1 MSLDQQPAIGS
12 AFKLD
17 KYELTRE
24 IAGSGVATTWAAKTP
39 DDEKNYVVLRL
50 HRNVTKKAEAA
61 DAFLRDAETG
71 KLASHPNL
79 IPVTQCGSA
88 DGELFVVSEQFAGES
103 LSTLITQA
111 KTDGLPAPV
120 ALRVGREM
128 LEGLAA
134 AHGAS
139 PAVAHGELNPFHIIV
154 GKDGA
159 TRIAGFGWAQALSK
173 FGPHGLLKPDRLA
186 YAAPE
191 RVKALSAATANT
203 PTPPFDVAGDVFAA
217 GVILWELLSKQRLFA
232 SKMEAAVVQKV
243 TGGSIAA
250 LGGLPGVKVPAALTE
265 AIHKALERDPAKRA
279 GSVEEMLQAIR
290 AIPEEEFAK
299 PEDVASIVEKL
310 GAKAAAAP
318 VATSPAAPAAPS
330 APKAPLGA
338 KPGVPTAPKPGET
351 SAKIGV
357 PAPKPMPARKATLV
371 GGIDPTKAD
380 LPKPAARPEPLKKDA
395 GEKSGEIS
403 TEKAVGKPG
412 EKSEEKFVS
421 STEKTLERVVP
432 GLPKPPA
439 IGESKRSGAPPPP
452 PPRASAPPPAGR
464 PSAPPPPPPKLGM
477 PKAPSFAGKPEVP
490 KPPAARPPAE
500 SLAADEIEIA
510 PDSSPKPEE
519 KEKENT
525 MGTTR
530 ENKVAPFVP
539 SLSTGPDKLTIPVP
553 AMLALKEEAVKEAA
567 EKEAKDAKEAAEK
580 EAKAAKEASAS
591 IDVAVDLGDMS
602 SPENAAEAKAEVA
615 APKEVTITAHTPTSH
630 PSVSPRDGDEAPH
643 SRSSAKSTALDK
655 LKPRSLLGRYEIL
668 SRVAQGG
675 MASVWAARL
684 QGTRG
689 FQKIVAIKTML
700 PDVSDDPD
708 FEVMFLDEA
717 RVAARIRHPNVVEI
731 FDLGEQD
738 EVLYLVMEWVEGDTL
753 SGIQKAAKKLGGI
766 PQNISLR
773 ITSQVCAGL
782 HAAHELRDDNGT
794 LVDLV
799 HRDISPG
806 NILIS
811 TSGFAKVT
819 DFGVAKSAGRLHV
832 TRAEGMVK
840 GKTPY
845 LSPEQLGTLPL
856 DRRSDIFSLG
866 VLLYVMVT
874 GLHPFRGDSE
884 FKTVENIALK
894 DPIPPIQLV
903 PSVHPDLDKLILKAL
918 EKDRTKRFATAAE
931 MQRALD
937 HVAAQ
942 LGDPVTDDDV
952 ASFVKKCMGETITK
966 NAADLRAAIAAADAA
981 AADRISMTS
990 EAPAPRAP
998 TESKPEIAAPVIS
1011 DGRDAPLDVA
1021 SDGAAAVA
1029 AAAAVVSPGGASSG
1043 VTTDTTAASSV
1054 ASRDSEP
1061 PKKKNNKGAIIGI
1074 VAAIAVAAGVLG
1086 VVFTSTGDKP
1096 EDKPAKPATTEQAPT
1111 QATAAPTETAAPT
1124 QTAEPPKV
1132 EEPKVEEPKVEEP
1145 KVEEP
1150 KVQEPTPPAAQTA
1163 PTAPTAPTA
1172 TATNKNWKQSSTGT
1186 PTGTTKTVKP
1196 PTTATTKTKKPY
1208 DPNKL

>member
-24 IAGSGVATTWAAKTP
+24 IASSGVATTWAAKTP
-39 DDEKNYVVLRL
+39 EDEKNYVVLRL
-50 HRNVTKKAEAA
+50 HRNVTKKAEAS

-79 IPVTQCGSA
+79 IPVTQCGSV
-88 DGELFVVSEQFAGES
+88 DGEVFVVSEHFAGES

-120 ALRVGREM
+120 ALRVGREI

-134 AHGAS
+134 AHGKS
-139 PAVAHGELNPFHIIV
+139 PAVVHGELNPFHIVV
-154 GKDGA
+154 GKDGV

-173 FGPHGLLKPDRLA
+173 FGPHGLLKPDRLG

-203 PTPPFDVAGDVFAA
+203 PTPPSDVAGDVFAA
-217 GVILWELLSKQRLFA
+217 GVILWELISKQRLFA

-243 TGGSIAA
+243 TGGAIAA

-279 GSVEEMLQAIR
+279 GSVEEMLQALK
-290 AIPEEEFAK
+290 AIPDEEFAK
-299 PEDVASIVEKL
+299 PEDVGALVEKL

-318 VATSPAAPAAPS
+318 VATSPAAPAAPAPS
-330 APKAPLGA
+330 APKSPLGA
-338 KPGVPTAPKPGET
+338 KPGAATAPKPGET
-351 SAKIGV
+351 SAKVAV

-380 LPKPAARPEPLKKDA
+380 LPKPAARPEPLKKDGA
-395 GEKSGEIS
+395 EKSGEIS
-403 TEKAVGKPG
+403 TEKSVEKALEKSG
-412 EKSEEKFVS
+412 EKSVEKS
-421 STEKTLERVVP
+421 ISMEKTLEKAVP
-432 GLPKPPA
+432 GVPKPPA
-439 IGESKRSGAPPPP
+439 IGEAKRSAAPPP
-452 PPRASAPPPAGR
+452 PPRASASPPAR
-464 PSAPPPPPPKLGM
+464 PSAPPPPPPKIGM
-477 PKAPSFAGKPEVP
+477 PKAPSFAGKPEVA
-490 KPPAARPPAE
+490 KPPAPRAPAE
-500 SLAADEIEIA
+500 SLASDEVEIA
-510 PDSSPKPEE
+510 PDSSPPPAE
-519 KEKENT
+519 KAL
-525 MGTTR
+525 GTTR
-530 ENKVAPFVP
+530 ENNVAPFVP
-539 SLSTGPDKLTIPVP
+539 SLSTAPDKMTIPVP
-553 AMLALKEEAVKEAA
+553 AMLALKDEAAKEAA

-580 EAKAAKEASAS
+580 EAKAAKAASAG
-591 IDVAVDLGDMS
+591 IDVAVDLGDVS
-602 SPENAAEAKAEVA
+602 SPENAADAKPDVA
-615 APKEVTITAHTPTSH
+615 ALKEVTITAHTPTSH
-630 PSVSPRDGDEAPH
+630 PSVSPRDSDEAPH

-668 SRVAQGG
+668 LRVAQGG

-689 FQKIVAIKTML
+689 FQKTVAIKTML

-753 SGIQKAAKKLGGI
+753 SGIQKASKKLGGI

-782 HAAHELRDDNGT
+782 HAAHELRDDDGQ

-894 DPIPPIQLV
+894 DPIPPISLV

-918 EKDRTKRFATAAE
+918 EKDRTKRFSTAAE

-952 ASFVKKCMGETITK
+952 AAFVKKCMGETIAK
-966 NAADLRAAIAAADAA
+966 NSAELRAAIAAADAG

-990 EAPAPRAP
+990 EGSAPRAAS
-998 TESKPEIAAPVIS
+998 ESKPEVVAPVIS
-1011 DGRDAPLDVA
+1011 EGRDAPMDVA

-1029 AAAAVVSPGGASSG
+1029 AVAAVVAPAGVSP
-1043 VTTDTTAASSV
+1043 AASTDAASAAV
-1054 ASRDSEP
+1054 AARDSEP
-1061 PKKKNNKGAIIGI
+1061 PKKKNNKGAVIGI
-1074 VAAIAVAAGVLG
+1074 VAAVAVAAGVLG
-1086 VVFTSTGDKP
+1086 VVFSSTGDKP
-1096 EDKPAKPATTEQAPT
+1096 EDKPVKPATTEQAPT

-1132 EEPKVEEPKVEEP
+1132 EEPKVEVPKVEEP
-1145 KVEEP
+1145 KVEVP
-1150 KVQEPTPPAAQTA
+1150 KVEE

-1172 TATNKNWKQSSTGT
+1172 TGTNKTWKQSSTGT
-1186 PTGTTKTVKP
+1186 PTGTSKSIKP
-1196 PTTATTKTKKPY
+1196 PPTATATSKTKTKKPY
-1208 DPNKL
+1208 DPTKL